1 MSYWGEQICNGI
13 VKSKQKQCTNKAYY
27 STENKLLC
35 GGHSK
40 KHDRTILPKNP
51 EKDKIEKEN
60 YDRHLETIKQVAKK
74 NKENKLLGNVY
85 VTKLKMMKKPELL
98 DGIINVF
105 PNFKHQNRKDG
116 YGCARLS
123 PKSLGPI
130 KHCMSNLPEAKNLEN
145 YHQFAKIWNFELDE
159 NGTVLDQYLQKRIE
173 GYNNS
178 EPFRYK
184 YQKKFLLEKN
194 GTLKPEFSVYY
205 DTEGKQHNYTYIQ
218 CRYFY
223 CKFYEDLVKK
233 EEDFKILQNKL
244 KKGFNL
250 NIVGY
255 DGYKPL
261 EDFMEMY
268 LDTTKPFGHEMVL
281 YIMLK
286 EDNRNNYPWNIYY
299 KENKDIYIGLI

>member
-1 MSYWGEQICNGI
+1 MAYWGEQICNTT
-13 VKSKQKQCTNKAYY
+13 VKSTQKQCTNKAYY
-27 STENKLLC
+27 TKENKLLC
-35 GGHSK
+35 GVHSK
-40 KHDRTILPKNP
+40 KHDRTILSKNP
-51 EKDKIEKEN
+51 NKDKIEKEN
-60 YDRHLETIKQVAKK
+60 YDRHLATIKQVAKK
-74 NKENKLLGNVY
+74 NKENKILGNVY

-123 PKSLGPI
+123 PKSLGPV
-130 KHCMSNLPEAKNLEN
+130 KHCMSNLPEARNLEN
-145 YHQFAKIWNFELDE
+145 YHQFAKIWKFELNQ
-159 NGTVLDQYLQKRIE
+159 NGTVLDEYLQKRIE
-173 GYNNS
+173 GYNNQ
-178 EPFRYK
+178 EPFRHK
-184 YQKKFLLEKN
+184 YQKKLLLEKN

-205 DTEGKQHNYTYIQ
+205 DMEGKQHNYTYIQ

-233 EEDFKILQNKL
+233 EEDFKFLKDKL
-244 KKGFNL
+244 KKGYNL

-255 DGYKPL
+255 DGYNPS

-268 LDTTKPFGHEMVL
+268 LDPIKPFGHEMVL
-281 YIMLK
+281 YTMLK

-299 KENKDIYIGLI
+299 KENQDIYNGLI